1 MSVCVCPAMDHPWS
15 ILCLQTMYAGLDSS
29 ETEGSKLKGSLDN
42 IHAAQGQFEAQHLLI
57 F

>member
-1 MSVCVCPAMDHPWS
+1 MSVCVCPAMDHPCS

-29 ETEGSKLKGSLDN
+29 EAEGSKLKGSLDN